1 MQKWGYVWSLKSNS
15 NFELQLVLLQL
26 YDAVLWSKWRRRQWR
41 TDDERWVILLLCLF
55 LYIDANSFLLAI
67 GRRTRI
73 VEIGRQQSLNWREE
87 RRAGS
92 GEHELEAWS
101 TQVRFVLPD
110 CFLKPSL
117 CLTGKEKYRSGSK
130 VAKRWLAGGVGAWSE
145 IQEVE
150 RAARSRS
157 WRGSETKEPDYGAR
171 SWS

>member
-1 MQKWGYVWSLKSNS
+1 M
-15 NFELQLVLLQL
+15 
-26 YDAVLWSKWRRRQWR
+26 
-41 TDDERWVILLLCLF
+41 LLCLF

-150 RAARSRS
+150 RGARSKRS
-157 WRGSETKEPDYGAR
+157 SVQRGRGVGGGSETKEPDYGAR
-171 SWS
+171 PWS